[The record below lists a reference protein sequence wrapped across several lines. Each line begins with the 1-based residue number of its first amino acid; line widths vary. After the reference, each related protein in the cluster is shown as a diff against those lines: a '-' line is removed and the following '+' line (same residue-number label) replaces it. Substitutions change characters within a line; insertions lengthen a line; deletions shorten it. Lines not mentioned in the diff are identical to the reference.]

1 MTPCRPFRQS
11 TRPGLFSIGIFALAA
26 ALLAGCG
33 SHQDRSSD
41 KAPHLHVD
49 TPPHGGTP
57 VALGDDYQIE
67 WVLDAPSGLLQAYFL
82 DGEMENFV
90 RIAAPSFE
98 LKAKLP
104 GREEVLH
111 FAAVANTATG
121 ETAGSTALFEA
132 RADWLKTNTT
142 FEAVLPAINVRGT
155 VFTNVALHFPA
166 GDDKK

>member
-1 MTPCRPFRQS
+1 MNPCRPLKQRTPPS
-11 TRPGLFSIGIFALAA
+11 LFSIGIFALAA

-33 SHQDRSSD
+33 HHQNRSSD
-41 KAPHLHVD
+41 SAPQLHVD

-57 VALGDDYQIE
+57 VALGGDYQIE
-67 WVLDAPSGLLQAYFL
+67 WVLDAPSGLLQAYVL

-104 GREEVLH
+104 SREEVLH

-121 ETAGSTALFEA
+121 ETVGSTALFEA
-132 RADWLKTNTT
+132 RADWLKTNKT
-142 FEAVLPAINVRGT
+142 FDAVLPAINVEGT
-155 VFTNVALHFPA
+155 VFTNVAFNFPK
-166 GDDKK
+166 GNGKE